1 MEQKKLQMVERI
13 LRQSNCYKG
22 KKDSNQ
28 NSRFDFKVDKG
39 SGDVVVF
46 NAEKGNNLFLWCD
59 EISGLAHGMGLS
71 FFVTFDY
78 YDLKKVIMRIY

>member
-59 EISGLAHGMGLS
+59 EISGLAHGMNLS
-71 FFVTFDY
+71 SYVTFDNF
-78 YDLKKVIMRIY
+78 DLQKVIMRIY